1 MPRPVHFEIHAVNP
15 EKIVTFYAELFG
27 WKITHLP
34 ELTYWMI
41 ETGEGDGINGGLMKR
56 IGPKPAVD
64 NPVNAYVCSI
74 GIFVRRR
81 ICGACAQTR
90 RNGCATQDDDPGRR
104 LSGVHEGSGR
114 KHFRPAPGGSF
125 GEIVLSEIGRGDD
138 YARKSLEV
146 RTCGRGDL
154 SGLIGLLR

>member
-1 MPRPVHFEIHAVNP
+1 MQGNGFARRQIEGKMDWQRTHSSLISETFLRHIHILRGDTMPRPVHFEIHAANP

-81 ICGACAQTR
+81 ICG
-90 RNGCATQDDDPGRR
+90 
-104 LSGVHEGSGR
+104 
-114 KHFRPAPGGSF
+114 
-125 GEIVLSEIGRGDD
+125 
-138 YARKSLEV
+138 
-146 RTCGRGDL
+146 
-154 SGLIGLLR
+154 